1 MQPVL
6 DFQNVVF
13 CYPNGETP
21 ALSDIDFKLNKGD
34 FLGVIGPSGAGKTTL
49 TSLMSGAIPH
59 HYQGTFYGAVLVEGR
74 DTCEMTLT
82 DISRLVGL
90 ILQDIDAQMV
100 ATIVEDELLYG
111 LENFGVPH
119 ECIMD
124 RLDFAIEAV
133 GIESLRYREIATLS
147 GGQKQRVAIAA
158 IMALQPEVMVLD
170 EPTAALDPVSSQAV
184 FETLAQLNRTKG
196 ITIVV
201 VEQKVALL
209 AEFCSRML
217 VLAGGKIA
225 DEGSPEEVFSHSAE
239 LRELGVD
246 SPRTARISNY
256 LHKLGLSSQKSVSLS
271 VRDSCASIGRIV
283 GESRNVTYETPLHIE
298 NHTQKD
304 ALQPSYLPVI
314 DGPVMASATGPFGKI
329 STETQEKAPSLEV
342 IDVSFRYDVSN
353 DGVNHITFSVEP
365 GELVAL
371 IGQNGAGKTTV
382 TKLVNG
388 LLRPQDGDVL
398 IMGSSTKPKKIS
410 EIARHVSTLFQ
421 NPDYQICKETVLE
434 EVAFGLE
441 LKGVPSKEATERAH
455 KTLEHFNLDPEASPF
470 LLSRGQ
476 RQIVALASVVVC
488 EPDILIL
495 DEPTCGLDYKE
506 CMIVMQAVEEL
517 REKGCAVLMVCH
529 DMEVVSDFATR
540 LIVMT
545 QGSIIADGPLADVF
559 AQDDIM
565 RAAAVMPP
573 QVTQVARILSRHV
586 DPAYTGLT
594 KVSEIAKMTERIVRD
609 AKNRSAAARFVEAAT
624 EEHAQKNRR
633 QNQVT
638 TDTFEEMPDDK

>member
-1 MQPVL
+1 MQSVL
-6 DFQNVVF
+6 DFQNVSF
-13 CYPNGETP
+13 CYPNGKTP
-21 ALSDIDFKLNKGD
+21 ALSDIDFKLNKGE
-34 FLGVIGPSGAGKTTL
+34 FLGIIGPSGAGKTTL

-59 HYQGTFYGAVLVEGR
+59 HYQGTFYGAVLVEGH

-217 VLAGGKIA
+217 VLADGKIA
-225 DEGSPEEVFSHSAE
+225 DEGSPEKVFSHSAE
-239 LRELGVD
+239 LKELGVD

-256 LHKLGLSSQKSVSLS
+256 LHKLGLSSQKNVSLS
-271 VRDSCASIGRIV
+271 VCDTCASISRIV

-298 NHTQKD
+298 NHIQKD

-314 DGPVMASATGPFGKI
+314 DGPVMASATGPFGRI

-506 CMIVMQAVEEL
+506 CMVVMQAVEEL

-624 EEHAQKNRR
+624 AEHVQKNRR

>member
-1 MQPVL
+1 MDGEKNMQPVL
-6 DFQNVVF
+6 DFQNVSF
-13 CYPNGETP
+13 CYPNGKTP

-34 FLGVIGPSGAGKTTL
+34 FFGIIGPSGAGKTTL

-59 HYQGTFYGAVLVEGR
+59 HYQGTFYGAVLVEGH
-74 DTCEMTLT
+74 DTCDMTLT

-184 FETLAQLNRTKG
+184 FETLARLNRTKG

-256 LHKLGLSSQKSVSLS
+256 LHKLGLSSQKNVSLS
-271 VRDSCASIGRIV
+271 VRDTCASIGRIV

-298 NHTQKD
+298 NHIQKD

-314 DGPVMASATGPFGKI
+314 DGPVMASATGPFGRI

-398 IMGSSTKPKKIS
+398 IMGSSTKPKKIQRNRTS
-410 EIARHVSTLFQ
+410 CEYAVPKS
-421 NPDYQICKETVLE
+421 
-434 EVAFGLE
+434 GL
-441 LKGVPSKEATERAH
+441 S
-455 KTLEHFNLDPEASPF
+455 NL
-470 LLSRGQ
+470 Q
-476 RQIVALASVVVC
+476 R
-488 EPDILIL
+488 DR
-495 DEPTCGLDYKE
+495 T
-506 CMIVMQAVEEL
+506 
-517 REKGCAVLMVCH
+517 
-529 DMEVVSDFATR
+529 
-540 LIVMT
+540 
-545 QGSIIADGPLADVF
+545 
-559 AQDDIM
+559 
-565 RAAAVMPP
+565 
-573 QVTQVARILSRHV
+573 
-586 DPAYTGLT
+586 
-594 KVSEIAKMTERIVRD
+594 
-609 AKNRSAAARFVEAAT
+609 
-624 EEHAQKNRR
+624 
-633 QNQVT
+633 
-638 TDTFEEMPDDK
+638 

>member
-6 DFQNVVF
+6 DFQNVSF
-13 CYPNGETP
+13 CYPNGKTP
-21 ALSDIDFKLNKGD
+21 ALSDIDFKLNKGE
-34 FLGVIGPSGAGKTTL
+34 FLGIIGPSGAGKTTL

-59 HYQGTFYGAVLVEGR
+59 HYQGTFYGAVLVEGH

-184 FETLAQLNRTKG
+184 FETLAQLNRSKG

-217 VLAGGKIA
+217 VLADGKIA

-256 LHKLGLSSQKSVSLS
+256 LYKLGLSSQKNVSLS
-271 VRDSCASIGRIV
+271 VRDACASIGRIV

-298 NHTQKD
+298 NHIQKD
-304 ALQPSYLPVI
+304 TLQPSYLPVI
-314 DGPVMASATGPFGKI
+314 DGPIMASATGPFGKI
-329 STETQEKAPSLEV
+329 STETQGQAPSLEV

-371 IGQNGAGKTTV
+371 IGQNGAGKTTIFNLLTNV
-382 TKLVNG
+382 YKPTRGTVLLDGYDLAGKSVIETNHMGLARTFQNIRLFNNMSVLDNVLVG
-388 LLRPQDGDVL
+388 LGQTL
-398 IMGSSTKPKKIS
+398 SS
-410 EIARHVSTLFQ
+410 HLFQ
-421 NPDYQICKETVLE
+421 DLFRTSKHWRE
-434 EVAFGLE
+434 E
-441 LKGVPSKEATERAH
+441 KEARERAM
-455 KTLEHFNLDPEASPF
+455 D
-470 LLSRGQ
+470 LLN
-476 RQIVALASVVVC
+476 IFDMTALAATNAGNLPYGDQRKL
-488 EPDILIL
+488 EILRALATHPKVLLL
-495 DEPTCGLDYKE
+495 DEPAAGMNPNETH
-506 CMIVMQAVEEL
+506 EL
-517 REKGCAVLMVCH
+517 MENVLKIRESFHIAVLLIEH
-529 DMEVVSDFATR
+529 DMSF
-540 LIVMT
+540 VMGICEGLAVLDH
-545 QGSIIADGPLADVF
+545 GSIIAKGTP
-559 AQDDIM
+559 
-565 RAAAVMPP
+565 
-573 QVTQVARILSRHV
+573 
-586 DPAYTGLT
+586 
-594 KVSEIAKMTERIVRD
+594 SEIQSNPRVI
-609 AKNRSAAARFVEAAT
+609 EAYLGT
-624 EEHAQKNRR
+624 QEVK
-633 QNQVT
+633 
-638 TDTFEEMPDDK
+638 

>member
-13 CYPNGETP
+13 CYPNGKTP
-21 ALSDIDFKLNKGD
+21 ALSDIDFKLSKGE
-34 FLGVIGPSGAGKTTL
+34 FLGIIGPSGAGKTTL

-59 HYQGTFYGAVLVEGR
+59 HYQGTFYGAVLVEGH

-119 ECIMD
+119 ECIME

-133 GIESLRYREIATLS
+133 GIESLRYRQIATLS

-184 FETLAQLNRTKG
+184 FETLAQLNRSKG

-256 LHKLGLSSQKSVSLS
+256 LYKLGLSSQKNVSLS
-271 VRDSCASIGRIV
+271 VRDACASIGRIV

-298 NHTQKD
+298 NHIQKD
-304 ALQPSYLPVI
+304 TLQPSYLPVI
-314 DGPVMASATGPFGKI
+314 DGPIMASATGPFGKI
-329 STETQEKAPSLEV
+329 STETQGQAPSLEV

-421 NPDYQICKETVLE
+421 NPDYQICKETVLQ

-441 LKGVPSKEATERAH
+441 LKGVPSKEATERAY

-506 CMIVMQAVEEL
+506 CMVVMQAVEEL

-545 QGSIIADGPLADVF
+545 QGSIIADGPLTDVF

-624 EEHAQKNRR
+624 AERAQKNRR
-633 QNQVT
+633 QNQAT
-638 TDTFEEMPDDK
+638 TDTFEEMPNDK

>member
-13 CYPNGETP
+13 CYPNGKTP
-21 ALSDIDFKLNKGD
+21 ALSDIDFKLNKGE
-34 FLGVIGPSGAGKTTL
+34 FLGIIGPSGAGKTTL

-59 HYQGTFYGAVLVEGR
+59 HYQGTFYGAVLVEGH

-225 DEGSPEEVFSHSAE
+225 DEGSPEKVFSHSEE
-239 LRELGVD
+239 LKELGVD

-256 LHKLGLSSQKSVSLS
+256 LHKLDLSSQKNVSLS
-271 VRDSCASIGRIV
+271 VCDTCASISRIV
-283 GESRNVTYETPLHIE
+283 GESRNVTYEAPLHIE
-298 NHTQKD
+298 NHIQKD

-314 DGPVMASATGPFGKI
+314 DGPVMASATGPFGRI

-398 IMGSSTKPKKIS
+398 IMGSSTKSPLVPRGNMPWTPPAS
-410 EIARHVSTLFQ
+410 RRST
-421 NPDYQICKETVLE
+421 C
-434 EVAFGLE
+434 
-441 LKGVPSKEATERAH
+441 
-455 KTLEHFNLDPEASPF
+455 
-470 LLSRGQ
+470 
-476 RQIVALASVVVC
+476 
-488 EPDILIL
+488 
-495 DEPTCGLDYKE
+495 
-506 CMIVMQAVEEL
+506 
-517 REKGCAVLMVCH
+517 
-529 DMEVVSDFATR
+529 
-540 LIVMT
+540 
-545 QGSIIADGPLADVF
+545 
-559 AQDDIM
+559 
-565 RAAAVMPP
+565 
-573 QVTQVARILSRHV
+573 
-586 DPAYTGLT
+586 
-594 KVSEIAKMTERIVRD
+594 
-609 AKNRSAAARFVEAAT
+609 
-624 EEHAQKNRR
+624 
-633 QNQVT
+633 
-638 TDTFEEMPDDK
+638 

>member
-1 MQPVL
+1 
-6 DFQNVVF
+6 
-13 CYPNGETP
+13 
-21 ALSDIDFKLNKGD
+21 
-34 FLGVIGPSGAGKTTL
+34 
-49 TSLMSGAIPH
+49 MSGAIPH

-82 DISRLVGL
+82 DISRFVGL

-119 ECIMD
+119 ECIME
-124 RLDFAIEAV
+124 RLDFAIEAT

-184 FETLAQLNRTKG
+184 FETLAQLNRSKG

-217 VLAGGKIA
+217 VLADGKIA

-239 LRELGVD
+239 LKELGVD

-256 LHKLGLSSQKSVSLS
+256 LYKLGLSSQKNVSLS
-271 VRDSCASIGRIV
+271 VRDTCASIGRIV

-298 NHTQKD
+298 NHIQKD

-314 DGPVMASATGPFGKI
+314 DGPVMASATGPFGRI

-353 DGVNHITFSVEP
+353 DGVNHITFAVEP

-506 CMIVMQAVEEL
+506 CMVVMQAVEEL

-540 LIVMT
+540 VIVMT
-545 QGSIIADGPLADVF
+545 QGSIIADGSLADVF

-565 RAAAVMPP
+565 RAAAVIPP

-624 EEHAQKNRR
+624 AERAQKNRR
-633 QNQVT
+633 QNQAT
-638 TDTFEEMPDDK
+638 TDTFEEMPNDK